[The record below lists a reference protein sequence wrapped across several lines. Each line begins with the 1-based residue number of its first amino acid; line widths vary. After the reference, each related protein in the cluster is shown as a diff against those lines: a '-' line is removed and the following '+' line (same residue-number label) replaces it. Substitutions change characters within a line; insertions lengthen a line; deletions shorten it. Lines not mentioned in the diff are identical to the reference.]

1 MKKSRDGFIKNLHY
15 FCLTGVIALGLMTI
29 VATGGG
35 GGGGGDG
42 AVTPT
47 EQTTDQAT
55 LSEENVNDSL
65 EFVAENVPGC
75 SFGSSVAG
83 TQAVLGSVADLTQK
97 VSNQVKFSSVSRPIR
112 ARDVETETIEFEGSC
127 DPNPG
132 MLTVTLS
139 GDEDTGDLSGD
150 VSFEDFC
157 LEIEESESK
166 INGYFEFS
174 GKIDTETD
182 ELNQLS
188 ASTGPEGITLQ
199 EDGDTYTI
207 GLQNGNMTIEEDTI
221 TATVESFYV
230 KEVSGGET
238 TEYRVENLYFQ
249 ATEGDTETQIIAS
262 GQFIH
267 PHEGTVDFTTLGPVT
282 VSDEGEIVSGQVQ
295 ISGAGSTQVL
305 LSTSGGNVFEVRADT
320 NGDGTFDYTS
330 ENLDCSEFDLDL
342 DL

>member
-1 MKKSRDGFIKNLHY
+1 MKKARNGFIKNLRY
-15 FCLTGVIALGLMTI
+15 ICLTGVIALGLMTI

-47 EQTTDQAT
+47 EQTTDQVILT
-55 LSEENVNDSL
+55 EENVDESL

-97 VSNQVKFSSVSRPIR
+97 VSNQVKLSSISRPVR

-174 GKIDTETD
+174 GKIDTDTD
-182 ELNQLS
+182 RTHPAECLDRPRGHYL
-188 ASTGPEGITLQ
+188 A
-199 EDGDTYTI
+199 
-207 GLQNGNMTIEEDTI
+207 
-221 TATVESFYV
+221 
-230 KEVSGGET
+230 GGWGHIHHWT
-238 TEYRVENLYFQ
+238 TKR
-249 ATEGDTETQIIAS
+249 
-262 GQFIH
+262 
-267 PHEGTVDFTTLGPVT
+267 
-282 VSDEGEIVSGQVQ
+282 
-295 ISGAGSTQVL
+295 
-305 LSTSGGNVFEVRADT
+305 
-320 NGDGTFDYTS
+320 
-330 ENLDCSEFDLDL
+330 
-342 DL
+342 